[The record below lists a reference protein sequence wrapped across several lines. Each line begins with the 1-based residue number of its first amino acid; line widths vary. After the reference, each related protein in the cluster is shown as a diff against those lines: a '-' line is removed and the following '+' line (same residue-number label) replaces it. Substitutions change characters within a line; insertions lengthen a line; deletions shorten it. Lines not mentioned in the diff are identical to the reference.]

1 METMGKRK
9 FNLALYKL
17 NRVLHRDIGYLTVGF
32 TLIFSISGIAVNHIQ
47 DWNPSYRIEKK
58 EYSIPPTDVE
68 HVQEMVDHVMRHA
81 QLFKPVKNTFRP
93 NAEELKIFF
102 DGITLHYNR
111 VTGRVVEEKID
122 ERTLLFDFNYLHLNH
137 AKKLWTWVSDI
148 FALFLIFLS
157 ISGLFILK
165 GKQGIKGRGAVL
177 TMIGFAIPVLFL
189 LLYRY
194 F

>member
-1 METMGKRK
+1 MENRK
-9 FNLALYKL
+9 LSLAIYKL

-32 TLIFSISGIAVNHIQ
+32 TLIFAISGIAVNHIQ
-47 DWNPSYRIEKK
+47 DWNPN
-58 EYSIPPTDVE
+58 YSISKTESAIPPIVTQSED
-68 HVQEMVDHVMRHA
+68 EMVQHVLRHVSLSA
-81 QLFKPVKNTFRP
+81 PVKNTFRSSP
-93 NAEELKIFF
+93 NELKIFF
-102 DGITLHYNR
+102 DGSTLYYNSR
-111 VTGRVVEEKID
+111 TGSVIEERIA
-122 ERTLLFDFNYLHLNH
+122 ERALLFDMNYLHLNH
-137 AKKLWTWVSDI
+137 AKKIWTWVSDL

>member
-1 METMGKRK
+1 MENRK

-17 NRVLHRDIGYLTVGF
+17 NRSLHRDIGYLTVGF

-47 DWNPSYRIEKK
+47 DWNPN
-58 EYSIPPTDVE
+58 YSISKTEITIPPIETRGQE
-68 HVQEMVDHVMRHA
+68 EMVRHVLQHVA
-81 QLFKPVKNTFRP
+81 LSEPVKSSFRP
-93 NAEELKIFF
+93 SPNELKIFF
-102 DGITLHYNR
+102 DGSTLSYNSR
-111 VTGRVVEEKID
+111 TGVVVEERID
-122 ERTLLFDFNYLHLNH
+122 ERELLFDMNYLHLNH
-137 AKKLWTWVSDI
+137 SKKLWTWVSDL
-148 FALFLIFLS
+148 FAVFLIFLS

-177 TMIGFAIPVLFL
+177 TMIGFAIPFLFL

>member
-1 METMGKRK
+1 MKMENRK
-9 FNLALYKL
+9 LSLAIYKL

-32 TLIFSISGIAVNHIQ
+32 TLIFAISGIAVNHIQ
-47 DWNPSYRIEKK
+47 DWNPN
-58 EYSIPPTDVE
+58 YSISKTESAIPPIVTQSED
-68 HVQEMVDHVMRHA
+68 EMVQHVLRHVSLSA
-81 QLFKPVKNTFRP
+81 PVKNTFRSSP
-93 NAEELKIFF
+93 NELKIFF
-102 DGITLHYNR
+102 DGSTLYYNSR
-111 VTGRVVEEKID
+111 TGSVIEERIA
-122 ERTLLFDFNYLHLNH
+122 ERALLFDMNYLHLNH
-137 AKKLWTWVSDI
+137 AKKIWTWVSDL